1 MNQWRPSLNQLRL
14 TTLQRIKEDIER
26 HEGNVPYV
34 YLDHLG
40 YKTMGIGHLIRQS
53 EPEYL
58 LKVGQGVSKE
68 AIDKYFENDLRIA
81 IDDAK
86 RIFGDLNEHP
96 QDVIRVLVN
105 MSFNLGY
112 PRLNKFVKMK
122 QAIAQ
127 KNYLRAADEMKDSR
141 WYTQVGRRG
150 PELFKLMS
158 EADL

>member
-1 MNQWRPSLNQLRL
+1 MNQLRL
-14 TTLQRIKEDIER
+14 TTLRKIKEDVER

-68 AIDKYFENDLRIA
+68 AIDEYFENDLRIA
-81 IDDAK
+81 IDDAR

-122 QAIAQ
+122 QAVAQ
-127 KNYLRAADEMKDSR
+127 KNYLKAADEMKDSR

>member
-1 MNQWRPSLNQLRL
+1 MNQLRL

-68 AIDKYFENDLRIA
+68 AIDEYFNNDLRIA
-81 IDDAK
+81 IDDAQ

-122 QAIAQ
+122 EAVAQ

-150 PELFKLMS
+150 PELFELMS
-158 EADL
+158 QADQ

>member
-1 MNQWRPSLNQLRL
+1 MNQLRL

-68 AIDKYFENDLRIA
+68 AIDEYFENDLRIA
-81 IDDAK
+81 IDDAR

-127 KNYLRAADEMKDSR
+127 NNYLKAADEMKDSR

>member
-1 MNQWRPSLNQLRL
+1 MNQLRL
-14 TTLQRIKEDIER
+14 TTLQKIKEDIER
-26 HEGNVPYV
+26 HEGKVPRI

-40 YKTMGIGHLIRQS
+40 YKTLGIGHLIRQS
-53 EPEYL
+53 EPEYIQE
-58 LKVGQGVSKE
+58 VGTPVPDE
-68 AIDKYFENDLRIA
+68 VTYKYFDSDLDTSIR
-81 IDDAK
+81 DAE

-122 QAIAQ
+122 EAVAQ

-150 PELFKLMS
+150 PELFELMS
-158 EADL
+158 QADQ

>member
-1 MNQWRPSLNQLRL
+1 MNQLRL
-14 TTLQRIKEDIER
+14 TTLQKIKEDIER
-26 HEGNVPYV
+26 HEGKVPRI

-40 YKTMGIGHLIRQS
+40 YKTLGIGHLIRQS
-53 EPEYL
+53 EPEYIQE
-58 LKVGQGVSKE
+58 VGTPVPDE
-68 AIDKYFENDLRIA
+68 VTYKYFDSDLDTSIR
-81 IDDAK
+81 DAQ

-122 QAIAQ
+122 EAVAQ

-150 PELFKLMS
+150 PELFELMS
-158 EADL
+158 QADQ

>member
-1 MNQWRPSLNQLRL
+1 MNQLRL

-58 LKVGQGVSKE
+58 LKVGDGVSKE
-68 AIDKYFENDLRIA
+68 AIDEYFNNDLRIA
-81 IDDAK
+81 IDDAQ

-122 QAIAQ
+122 EAVAQ

-150 PELFKLMS
+150 PELFELMS
-158 EADL
+158 QADQ

>member
-1 MNQWRPSLNQLRL
+1 MNQLRL

-58 LKVGQGVSKE
+58 LKVGDGVSKE
-68 AIDKYFENDLRIA
+68 AIDEYFDNDLRIA
-81 IDDAK
+81 IDDAQ

-122 QAIAQ
+122 EAVAQ

-150 PELFKLMS
+150 PELFELMS
-158 EADL
+158 QADQ

>member
-1 MNQWRPSLNQLRL
+1 MNQLRL

-68 AIDKYFENDLRIA
+68 SIDEYFENDLRIA
-81 IDDAK
+81 IDDAQ

-122 QAIAQ
+122 EAVAQ
-127 KNYLRAADEMKDSR
+127 KNYLKAADEMKDSR

>member
-1 MNQWRPSLNQLRL
+1 MNQLRL

-58 LKVGQGVSKE
+58 LKVGDGVSKE
-68 AIDKYFENDLRIA
+68 AIDEYFNNDLRIA
-81 IDDAK
+81 IDDAQ

-96 QDVIRVLVN
+96 QDVLRVLVN

-122 QAIAQ
+122 EAVAQ

-150 PELFKLMS
+150 PELFELMS
-158 EADL
+158 QADQ

>member
-1 MNQWRPSLNQLRL
+1 MNQLRL

-58 LKVGQGVSKE
+58 LKVGDGVSKE
-68 AIDKYFENDLRIA
+68 AIDEYFNNDLRIA
-81 IDDAK
+81 IDDAQ

-122 QAIAQ
+122 EAVAQ

-150 PELFKLMS
+150 PELFELMS
-158 EADL
+158 QAGQ

>member
-1 MNQWRPSLNQLRL
+1 LNQLRL

-68 AIDKYFENDLRIA
+68 AIDEYFENDLRIA
-81 IDDAK
+81 IDDAR

-127 KNYLRAADEMKDSR
+127 KNYLKAADEMKDSR

>member
-1 MNQWRPSLNQLRL
+1 MNQLRL
-14 TTLQRIKEDIER
+14 TTLRKIKEDVER

-68 AIDKYFENDLRIA
+68 AIDEYFENDLRIA
-81 IDDAK
+81 IDDAR

-127 KNYLRAADEMKDSR
+127 KNYLKAADEMKDSR

>member
-1 MNQWRPSLNQLRL
+1 MNQLRL
-14 TTLQRIKEDIER
+14 TTLRKIKEDIER

-68 AIDKYFENDLRIA
+68 AIDEYFENDLRIA
-81 IDDAK
+81 IDDAQ

-96 QDVIRVLVN
+96 QGVIRVLVN

-112 PRLNKFVKMK
+112 PRLNGFVKMK
-122 QAIAQ
+122 EAVAQ
-127 KNYLRAADEMKDSR
+127 KNYLRAADEMKDSK

>member
-1 MNQWRPSLNQLRL
+1 MKQLRL

-53 EPEYL
+53 EPEYIL
-58 LKVGQGVSKE
+58 AVGTGVSEE
-68 AIDKYFENDLRIA
+68 AINKYFESDLDTSIR
-81 IDDAK
+81 DAE

-112 PRLNKFVKMK
+112 PRLNSFVKMK
-122 QAIAQ
+122 EAVAQ
-127 KNYLRAADEMKDSR
+127 KNYLKAADEMKDSR
-141 WYTQVGRRG
+141 WYNQVGRRG
-150 PELFKLMS
+150 VELVSMMS
-158 EADL
+158 EADQ

>member
-1 MNQWRPSLNQLRL
+1 MNQLRL

-68 AIDKYFENDLRIA
+68 AIDNYFENDLRIA
-81 IDDAK
+81 IDDA
-86 RIFGDLNEHP
+86 RRVFGDLNEHP

-122 QAIAQ
+122 EAVAQ
-127 KNYLRAADEMKDSR
+127 KNYLKAADEMKDSR

>member
-1 MNQWRPSLNQLRL
+1 MNQLRL

-81 IDDAK
+81 IDDAQ

-127 KNYLRAADEMKDSR
+127 KNYLKAADEMKDSR

-158 EADL
+158 QADL

>member
-1 MNQWRPSLNQLRL
+1 MNQLRL

-26 HEGNVPYV
+26 HEGNVNYV

-68 AIDKYFENDLRIA
+68 SIDEYFENDLRIA
-81 IDDAK
+81 IDDAR

-122 QAIAQ
+122 EAVAQ
-127 KNYLRAADEMKDSR
+127 KNYLKAADEMKDSR

>member
-1 MNQWRPSLNQLRL
+1 MNQLRL
-14 TTLQRIKEDIER
+14 TTLRKIKEDIER

-68 AIDKYFENDLRIA
+68 AIDEYFDNDLRIA

-122 QAIAQ
+122 EAVAQ
-127 KNYLRAADEMKDSR
+127 KNYLKAADEMKDSR

>member
-1 MNQWRPSLNQLRL
+1 MNQLRL
-14 TTLQRIKEDIER
+14 TTLRKIKEDVER

-40 YKTMGIGHLIRQS
+40 YKTMGVGHLIRQS

-68 AIDKYFENDLRIA
+68 AIDEYFENDLRIA
-81 IDDAK
+81 IDDAR

-122 QAIAQ
+122 QAVAQ
-127 KNYLRAADEMKDSR
+127 KNYLKAADEMKDSR

>member
-1 MNQWRPSLNQLRL
+1 MNQLRL

-68 AIDKYFENDLRIA
+68 AIDEYFENDLRIA
-81 IDDAK
+81 IDDAQ

-158 EADL
+158 QADL

>member
-1 MNQWRPSLNQLRL
+1 MNQLRL

-68 AIDKYFENDLRIA
+68 AVDKYFENDLRIA
-81 IDDAK
+81 IDDAQ

-122 QAIAQ
+122 EAVAQ
-127 KNYLRAADEMKDSR
+127 KNYLKAADEMKDSR

>member
-1 MNQWRPSLNQLRL
+1 MNQLRL

-68 AIDKYFENDLRIA
+68 SIDEYFENDLRIA
-81 IDDAK
+81 IDDAR

-122 QAIAQ
+122 EAVAQ
-127 KNYLRAADEMKDSR
+127 KNYPKAADEMKDSR

>member
-1 MNQWRPSLNQLRL
+1 MNQLRL
-14 TTLQRIKEDIER
+14 TTLRKIKEDVER

-68 AIDKYFENDLRIA
+68 AIDEYFENDLRIA
-81 IDDAK
+81 IDDAR

-122 QAIAQ
+122 EAVAQ
-127 KNYLRAADEMKDSR
+127 KNYLKAADEMKDSR

>member
-1 MNQWRPSLNQLRL
+1 MNQLRL
-14 TTLQRIKEDIER
+14 TTLRKIKEDIAF
-26 HEGNVPYV
+26 HEGNIPYI

-40 YKTMGIGHLIRQS
+40 YKTLGIGHLIRQS
-53 EPEYL
+53 EPEYIQE
-58 LKVGQGVSKE
+58 VGTPVSEEVINKRFDDDLDT
-68 AIDKYFENDLRIA
+68 AIR
-81 IDDAK
+81 DAE
-86 RIFGDLNEHP
+86 RIFGPLNEHP

-112 PRLNKFVKMK
+112 PRLNGFVKMK
-122 QAIAQ
+122 EAVAQ
-127 KNYLRAADEMKDSR
+127 KNYLRAADEMKDSK

>member
-1 MNQWRPSLNQLRL
+1 MNQLRL
-14 TTLQRIKEDIER
+14 TTLRKIKEDIER

-68 AIDKYFENDLRIA
+68 AIDEYFENDLRIA
-81 IDDAK
+81 IDDAQ

-96 QDVIRVLVN
+96 QGVIRVLVN

-122 QAIAQ
+122 EAVAQ
-127 KNYLRAADEMKDSR
+127 KNYLRAADEMKDSK

>member
-1 MNQWRPSLNQLRL
+1 MNQLRL

-68 AIDKYFENDLRIA
+68 AIDEYFENDLRIA
-81 IDDAK
+81 IDDAR

-127 KNYLRAADEMKDSR
+127 KNYLKAADEMKDSR

-150 PELFKLMS
+150 PELFELMS
-158 EADL
+158 QADL

>member
-1 MNQWRPSLNQLRL
+1 MNQLRL
-14 TTLQRIKEDIER
+14 TTLRKIKEDIER

-68 AIDKYFENDLRIA
+68 AIDEYFENDLRIA
-81 IDDAK
+81 IDDAR

-122 QAIAQ
+122 QAVAQ
-127 KNYLRAADEMKDSR
+127 KNYLKAADEMKDSR

>member
-1 MNQWRPSLNQLRL
+1 
-14 TTLQRIKEDIER
+14 
-26 HEGNVPYV
+26 
-34 YLDHLG
+34 
-40 YKTMGIGHLIRQS
+40 MGIGHLIRQS

-68 AIDKYFENDLRIA
+68 AIDEYFENDLRIA
-81 IDDAK
+81 IDDAR

-127 KNYLRAADEMKDSR
+127 KNYLKAADEMKDSR

>member
-1 MNQWRPSLNQLRL
+1 MNQLRL

-68 AIDKYFENDLRIA
+68 AIDEYFENDLRIA
-81 IDDAK
+81 IDDAR

-122 QAIAQ
+122 EAVAQ
-127 KNYLRAADEMKDSR
+127 KNYLKAADEMKDSR

>member
-1 MNQWRPSLNQLRL
+1 MNQLRL

-68 AIDKYFENDLRIA
+68 AIDEYFENDLRIA
-81 IDDAK
+81 IDDAR

-122 QAIAQ
+122 QAVAQ
-127 KNYLRAADEMKDSR
+127 KNYLKAADEMKDSR

>member
-1 MNQWRPSLNQLRL
+1 MNQLRL

-26 HEGNVPYV
+26 HEGNVNYV

-68 AIDKYFENDLRIA
+68 AIDKYFDNDLRIA
-81 IDDAK
+81 IDDAQ

-150 PELFKLMS
+150 PELFELMS
-158 EADL
+158 QADL

>member
-1 MNQWRPSLNQLRL
+1 MNQLRL

-68 AIDKYFENDLRIA
+68 AIDEYFENDLRIA
-81 IDDAK
+81 IDDAR

-127 KNYLRAADEMKDSR
+127 KNYLKAADEMKDSR

>member
-1 MNQWRPSLNQLRL
+1 LNQLRL
-14 TTLQRIKEDIER
+14 TTLRKIKEDIER

-68 AIDKYFENDLRIA
+68 AIDEYFENDLRIA
-81 IDDAK
+81 IDDAQ

-96 QDVIRVLVN
+96 QGVIRVLVN

-122 QAIAQ
+122 EAVAQ
-127 KNYLRAADEMKDSR
+127 KNYLKAADEMKDSR
-141 WYTQVGRRG
+141 WYNQVGRRG

>member
-1 MNQWRPSLNQLRL
+1 MNQLRL

-68 AIDKYFENDLRIA
+68 AVDKYFENDLRIA
-81 IDDAK
+81 IDDAQ
-86 RIFGDLNEHP
+86 RIFGVLNEHP

-122 QAIAQ
+122 EAVAQ

-150 PELFKLMS
+150 PELFELMS
-158 EADL
+158 QADQ

>member
-1 MNQWRPSLNQLRL
+1 MNQLRL
-14 TTLQRIKEDIER
+14 TTLQKIKEDIER
-26 HEGNVPYV
+26 HEGKVPRI

-40 YKTMGIGHLIRQS
+40 YKTLGIGHLIRQS

-58 LKVGQGVSKE
+58 LKVGDGVSKE
-68 AIDKYFENDLRIA
+68 AIDEYFNNDLRIA
-81 IDDAK
+81 IDDAQ

-96 QDVIRVLVN
+96 QDVLRVLVN

-150 PELFKLMS
+150 PELFELMS
-158 EADL
+158 QADQ